1 MKKFI
6 SLLCGIAVLLLTGCG
21 QQAQVYH
28 AILSSEAMRSAQQQ
42 EPQYTEGIY
51 EVKFFAELLS
61 NDSVG
66 NDWSIE
72 YTCAGERISS
82 GKQWTAAL
90 DCVQTVTVDVTVTE
104 DDKWPD
110 TGTGSFLVDL
120 QDGFET
126 SSTIIVTED
135 QSRYKD
141 HTAQWKITCKTTLV
155 GCQ

>member
-1 MKKFI
+1 MRKFI

-28 AILSSEAMRSAQQQ
+28 AILSSEAMRSAQQ
-42 EPQYTEGIY
+42 EPLYTEGIY
-51 EVKFFAELLS
+51 EVNFSAELLS

-66 NDWSIE
+66 NDWRIE

-90 DCVQTVTVDVTVTE
+90 NCVQTVTVDVTVTE

-110 TGTGSFLVDL
+110 TAAESFSVDL

-126 SSTIIVTED
+126 FVTITVTED

-141 HTAQWKITCKTTLV
+141 HTAQWKINCKTTLV
-155 GCQ
+155 DCQ